1 MCYFGTNNRLLIYAL
16 CVILPTGQWG
26 TPHYSQPATEERK
39 LYGAIGHIKHW
50 KLCLG
55 TLMCYFGTNNRLL
68 IYVLCVILP
77 TGQWGTPHYSQ
88 PATEEWLH
96 LTGHVKHIEYWKP
109 CLGTLMCYFGTNN
122 RLLIYALCVI
132 LPTGQWGTP
141 HYSQPATEEW
151 LHLTGH
157 VKHIEHWKPCLGT
170 LMCHFGTNNRLL
182 IYAVCVILPTGQW
195 RTHHYS
201 QPATE
206 EWLHLTGHVKHIE
219 HWKPCLGTLMCHF
232 GTNNRLLIYALC
244 VILPTGQWRTHH
256 YSQPATEEWLYLTG
270 HVKHIEHWK
279 PCMGALICYF
289 GTNNR
294 LLIYALCVILPTGQ
308 WGTPHYSQPTT
319 EEWLHLTAIWGTWN
333 TLNIENHVWGAWCV
347 ISVCVIFPNRPAS
360 EEHPITPKRPLR
372 NGCIWQHFGAR
383 ERQ

>member
-39 LYGAIGHIKHW
+39 LYGAIGHIKH
-50 KLCLG
+50 
-55 TLMCYFGTNNRLL
+55 
-68 IYVLCVILP
+68 
-77 TGQWGTPHYSQ
+77 
-88 PATEEWLH
+88 
-96 LTGHVKHIEYWKP
+96 WKP

-170 LMCHFGTNNRLL
+170 LMC
-182 IYAVCVILPTGQW
+182 
-195 RTHHYS
+195 
-201 QPATE
+201 
-206 EWLHLTGHVKHIE
+206 
-219 HWKPCLGTLMCHF
+219 
-232 GTNNRLLIYALC
+232 
-244 VILPTGQWRTHH
+244 
-256 YSQPATEEWLYLTG
+256 
-270 HVKHIEHWK
+270 
-279 PCMGALICYF
+279 YF

-294 LLIYALCVILPTGQ
+294 LLIYAFCVILPTGQ
-308 WGTPHYSQPTT
+308 WGTPHYSQLAT
-319 EEWLHLTAIWGTWN
+319 EEWLHLTAIWDTWN

-347 ISVCVIFPNRPAS
+347 ISVCVIFPTGRPVRN
-360 EEHPITPKRPLR
+360 TPLLPSGHWGMDAFDSTLGHVNDNKHWKPF
-372 NGCIWQHFGAR
+372 WGA
-383 ERQ
+383 